1 MYHSVWFPVCDV
13 TPPQRWPSHPG
24 VLIYIMGV
32 CMSDGSGILLQE
44 PHAQCTTLQ
53 RHKFCTQHFCW
64 QPHALYGTDTES
76 HRLCTQQSHVL
87 CKTLLQ
93 EPFALYTGVE
103 LGGVGVGG
111 GGEGITTTL
120 LQRAT
125 SCALNTC
132 TGRQMFSTQKCV
144 SFYAMVNPSGSSEE
158 SKYTPN
164 ILSHP
169 AMGCLETGYWS
180 QVPTN

>member
-1 MYHSVWFPVCDV
+1 MMVLAYYYKSHMLSAQLFSATSSAHNTSAGSHMLCMALIQRVTGFVHNKAMCSVKHCY
-13 TPPQRWPSHPG
+13 R
-24 VLIYIMGV
+24 
-32 CMSDGSGILLQE
+32 
-44 PHAQCTTLQ
+44 
-53 RHKFCTQHFCW
+53 
-64 QPHALYGTDTES
+64 
-76 HRLCTQQSHVL
+76 
-87 CKTLLQ
+87 

-103 LGGVGVGG
+103 LGGVGVGEG
-111 GGEGITTTL
+111 GGGITTTL

-125 SCALNTC
+125 SCAHNTC
-132 TGRQMFSTQKCV
+132 TGRQMFSTQQFV

-180 QVPTN
+180 QVPNN